1 MAIENEK
8 LNQQLINKNIIKNS
22 PKRIIT
28 RNVTIDDNKSN
39 KINQYK
45 MRIYSKKAK
54 EEEKNYS
61 INKKLIDI
69 NTSFFFNKKLRQSKI
84 KINLNSTEN
93 FFKRSDNKV
102 YTQKKIIPL
111 NKNKTENEHLNKSKK
126 KIFKRLN
133 SLSPRKNYIQQKNTE
148 KKIHKKYL
156 FSRLKDLLDELEK
169 EKESKES
176 KNKSPKKLKDMSYL
190 FLERSVKP
198 QIPNLKNRIQ
208 LNKYLIN
215 DFKENESYQDYIKRS
230 LKYRKINEN

>member
-1 MAIENEK
+1 MSFCGKNKFFNRFVINSEGNINSNKDNFYSMKKGIISMAIENEK

-126 KIFKRLN
+126 KI
-133 SLSPRKNYIQQKNTE
+133 
-148 KKIHKKYL
+148 
-156 FSRLKDLLDELEK
+156 
-169 EKESKES
+169 
-176 KNKSPKKLKDMSYL
+176 
-190 FLERSVKP
+190 
-198 QIPNLKNRIQ
+198 
-208 LNKYLIN
+208 
-215 DFKENESYQDYIKRS
+215 
-230 LKYRKINEN
+230 